1 MSQTAESMSAA
12 LAGSRELLETVLR
25 HLSDGIVVTAAG
37 GERLYAN
44 DEAARLTGY
53 PTADELMVAGLEG
66 ATQRFEIL
74 RPDGSP
80 LASSELPARRALA
93 GEDPEPMLVRFRA
106 TTGGPDRISLV
117 RAVPIR
123 DEAGALAYVISI
135 FREVTGERVL
145 AERERVSA
153 GAAEVL
159 NATLD
164 YEGILDAIARFAVPD
179 FADGCAVHVVEDG
192 ALRRAAVAGELSPED
207 SVCARVVDSG
217 EPQLA
222 GSSMCVPL
230 RSGRRVLGAILF
242 ESQARR
248 YDENDLLIAGEIAAR
263 AVAAIDN
270 SLIYLE
276 ARRTSALLDSLY
288 GSAPIG
294 LGFWDRD
301 LRYVRVNEALARIN
315 NRPADDHP
323 GRTLAEVIPHL
334 AHVLEPIARRVL
346 ETREAVI
353 ALEMTGGTP
362 DAPDA
367 ARHWLASYYPV
378 LAPDGEP
385 LGVGAIV
392 EEITLRRRA
401 EQRAALQYTV
411 TRILADAET
420 VDAAV
425 PLVLETVCE
434 ALQWDVAAYWPV
446 DQERQRVV
454 WSRPGVQLHGFTAM
468 TERVSMTPATLPG
481 RVAASGEAEWLER
494 LTPDRFAR
502 ASVAAAEGLAAGV
515 AFPILVEGQVVG
527 VLEAFSSTPRARD
540 DELLQSLA
548 ALGGQLGQFLS
559 RKRAEDDRAA
569 LFARERNARA
579 EAESAA
585 ATLRSLEGIAEVA
598 LEHLRLEDLLQALL
612 ARIVEVLDAD
622 TSAILLVGDDGK
634 LTVRAQ
640 VGLAGLV
647 EHAIP
652 VPIGAGLAGGV
663 AARRAALLVPDLSQV
678 ELVSPVLRERGVN
691 SLVAIP
697 LIVDDEVI
705 GVVHVGSEAFAQFDE
720 SDARLLEL
728 IADRIALAI
737 NQASLYE
744 AERAAQER
752 LRFLSEASIVLAS
765 SLDLDVTLHRA
776 AALAVT
782 RFADAAIVDLVQGDA
797 IARVVI
803 EVADPSISGPI
814 REGLLANPPTAADTG
829 GSAKVIRTGQPEI
842 LLDLDADPSPL
853 EDVTRGRPA
862 ITSTVDLL
870 KPRSLVYMPLI
881 ARGHTLGV
889 LALIRTTARFDQR
902 DVETVRE
909 LAARIAV
916 AVDNANLYRE
926 AERGRARLG
935 FLAEASAL
943 LGSTLDVESTLDDL
957 SSLVAGSAADW
968 CAIHL
973 RDESGRAYAVA
984 VAHRDPVRT
993 ATARAELATFPAT
1006 REPPTMVSRVIES
1019 GEPVLVSEADVSL
1032 PETTFER
1039 EEGVHSGMV
1048 VPLVARGR
1056 ALGSLSFVRAETTES
1071 YTPEDLEF
1079 AVDLARRT
1087 AVALDNAQLFRA
1099 SEERAQAARV
1109 LASVGDGVFLVDR
1122 HGLVRTW
1129 NRAAVTATGLPE
1141 ADVIDRAAVEAIPGW
1156 ASVVARVPMSSEGTG
1171 AAPRAESLPLDLG
1184 GRELWLSIHGVAV
1197 PDGIVY
1203 AFRDLTEERALEA
1216 MRTEFVSTVSHE
1228 LRTPLAAIYGAAM
1241 TLRRS
1246 DVTLADEQRANLLDV
1261 VSAEADRLART
1272 VNDILW
1278 ASRLDTDA
1286 LHVSIQNCDP
1296 LALARDVVEAQRA
1309 HLGRAHEIVLLAD
1322 AELPQVAGDPDK
1334 VGRVL
1339 INLVDNA
1346 VKYSP
1351 DGGAVTVAVAT
1362 LGAHVRFSITDQGLG
1377 IPLSEQRR
1385 IFDKFYRLDPNM
1397 NRGVGGTGLGL
1408 YICRELVRRMDG
1420 RIWVESSGLGAGSTF
1435 AVELPAAGDFSAH
1448 ISGI

>member
-1 MSQTAESMSAA
+1 MSQTAESRSATT
-12 LAGSRELLETVLR
+12 LAASRELLETVLR
-25 HLSDGIVVTAAG
+25 HLSDGIVVTAVG

-53 PTADELMVAGLEG
+53 STAEELQAAGLDQ
-66 ATQRFEIL
+66 AAQRFEIL
-74 RPDGSP
+74 HADGRPLGVAD
-80 LASSELPARRALA
+80 LPARRALA
-93 GEDPEPMLVRFRA
+93 GEQPEPMLVRFRSA
-106 TTGGPDRISLV
+106 EGGPDRISLV
-117 RAVPIR
+117 RAVPVR
-123 DEAGALAYVISI
+123 DANGALVYVISI
-135 FREVTGERVL
+135 FREVTSERVL
-145 AERERVSA
+145 SERERVSA

-164 YEGILDAIARFAVPD
+164 YDGILAAIARFAVPD
-179 FADGCAVHVVEDG
+179 IADGCAVDVVERG
-192 ALRRAAVAGELSPED
+192 GLRRAARTGDVKLDSSLSAQVVAEAKPRLGIS
-207 SVCARVVDSG
+207 A
-217 EPQLA
+217 
-222 GSSMCVPL
+222 MCVPL
-230 RSGRRVLGAILF
+230 LSGDAVLGAIVF
-242 ESQARR
+242 EAKTRS
-248 YDENDLLIAGEIAAR
+248 YDSNDLRIASEIAGR
-263 AVAAIDN
+263 AVTAIEN
-270 SLIYLE
+270 ALLYLE
-276 ARRTSALLDSLY
+276 ARRTSALLDSLV

-301 LRYVRVNEALARIN
+301 LRYVRVNDALAHIN
-315 NRPADDHP
+315 NLPPEEHLGRSLAD
-323 GRTLAEVIPHL
+323 VIPQL
-334 AHVLEPIARRVL
+334 AHVIEPIARRVL
-346 ETREAVI
+346 ETREAVV
-353 ALEMTGGTP
+353 ALEHTGGTP

-367 ARHWLASYYPV
+367 LRYWRASYYPV

-392 EEITLRRRA
+392 EEITDRRRA
-401 EQRAALQYTV
+401 EQRAELQYAV
-411 TRILADAET
+411 TRILGDAET
-420 VDAAV
+420 PVSAV

-434 ALQWDVAAYWPV
+434 ALALDVAAYWPV
-446 DQERQRVV
+446 DQEQQRVV
-454 WSRPGVQLHGFTAM
+454 WSRPGVRLEGFAAM
-468 TERVSMTPATLPG
+468 TERIPMTEGTLPWRVVDSG
-481 RVAASGEAEWLER
+481 RAEWLDQ

-502 ASVAAAEGLAAGV
+502 ASVAAAEGLLSGV
-515 AFPILVEGQVVG
+515 GFPILVEGQVVG
-527 VLEAFSSTPRARD
+527 VLEAFWSARREQD
-540 DELLQSLA
+540 DELLQLLT

-559 RKRAEDDRAA
+559 RKRAEDERAA
-569 LFARERNARA
+569 LFTRERHARA
-579 EAESAA
+579 DAETAA
-585 ATLRSLEGIAEVA
+585 LTLRKLERVADATL
-598 LEHLRLEDLLQALL
+598 EHVSLEDLLQALL
-612 ARIVEVLDAD
+612 ARIVEVLEAD
-622 TSAILLVGDDGK
+622 TAAILLVGSDGR
-634 LTVRAQ
+634 LVVRAE
-640 VGLAGLV
+640 VGLGAELPLAV
-647 EHAIP
+647 PI
-652 VPIGAGLAGGV
+652 PIGAGLAGSV
-663 AARRAALLVPDLSQV
+663 AASRAPLLVPDLSEV
-678 ELVSPVLRERGVN
+678 ELVSPMLRERGVN

-697 LIVDDEVI
+697 LIVDDQVI

-720 SDARLLEL
+720 SDTRLLEL

-765 SLDLDVTLHRA
+765 SLDLDVTLRRA
-776 AALAVT
+776 AELAVT
-782 RFADAAIVDLVQGDA
+782 RFADAAIVDLVEGDS

-803 EVADPSISGPI
+803 EVADPSISGAI
-814 REGLLANPPTAADTG
+814 RQGLLANPPVAADTG
-829 GSAKVIRTGQPEI
+829 GSAKVIRTGEPEI
-842 LLDLDADPSPL
+842 LLDLDADPTPL
-853 EDVTRGRPA
+853 QDVTRGRPE
-862 ITSTVDLL
+862 ITPTVDLL

-881 ARGHTLGV
+881 AREHILGV
-889 LALIRTTARFDQR
+889 LALIRTTSRFDQG

-909 LAARIAV
+909 LAARVAV

-926 AERGRARLG
+926 ARRGRERLG

-943 LGSTLDVESTLDDL
+943 LGSTLDVESTLDQL
-957 SSLVAGSAADW
+957 CSLVARSAADW

-973 RDESGRAYAVA
+973 RDESGRARAVA
-984 VAHRDPVRT
+984 VAHHDPVRT
-993 ATARAELATFPAT
+993 ASARAELADLPST
-1006 REPPTMVSRVIES
+1006 REPPTMVSRAIET
-1019 GEPVLVSEADVSL
+1019 GEPVLISGADDPLSEAA
-1032 PETTFER
+1032 FER

-1056 ALGSLSFVRAETTES
+1056 ALGSLSLVRAETTERYS
-1071 YTPEDLEF
+1071 SEDLEF
-1079 AVDLARRT
+1079 AVDLARRA
-1087 AVALDNAQLFRA
+1087 AVALDNAQLYRS

-1129 NRAAVTATGLPE
+1129 NRAAATATGLS
-1141 ADVIDRAAVEAIPGW
+1141 AQAVTDRPAVEAIPGW
-1156 ASVVARVPMSSEGTG
+1156 AAVAARVPLTSEGGT
-1171 AAPRAESLPLDLG
+1171 APRPESLPLDLG

-1261 VSAEADRLART
+1261 VSGEADRLART

-1278 ASRLDTDA
+1278 AARLDTDS

-1296 LALARDVVEAQRA
+1296 RALAHDVVAAQRA
-1309 HLGRAHEIVLLAD
+1309 HLDRAHEIVLVTD
-1322 AELPQVAGDPDK
+1322 EDLPDVAGDPDK

-1351 DGGAVTVAVAT
+1351 DGGVVTVGVAT
-1362 LGAHVRFSITDQGLG
+1362 VGTHVRFSVTDEGLG
-1377 IPLSEQRR
+1377 IPSSEQRR

-1420 RIWVESSGLGAGSTF
+1420 RIWVTSSGLGTGSTF
-1435 AVELPAAGDFSAH
+1435 AVELPAAGDFTAH
-1448 ISGI
+1448 FGA